1 MFRREMVMGEMDL
14 HELGRTQIAA
24 GLRRGDRKNQTSED
38 EYSQSMSDF
47 PHYRRREEC
56 GWC

>member
-14 HELGRTQIAA
+14 HELGRMQIAA
-24 GLRRGDRKNQTSED
+24 SLRRCDRKNQTSED
-38 EYSQSMSDF
+38 VYSQSMSDF
-47 PHYRRREEC
+47 PHYRQREEC